1 MATSIIVPLW
11 SGQAP
16 ENRQQLLQWHNSIK
30 PLKVDIV
37 GDFAGKELFAIHG
50 EAMLAH
56 CVREAKV
63 DFNDGFQLL
72 HAVHAVETFLGKLA
86 ERGCNFHV
94 LWFDKYEHLCIP
106 RGVSMDHAY
115 KYRLTRAVLIQHLAN
130 PSNLGEG
137 KSPCSYQFQSLDC
150 DLYQSYLAHNAI
162 LFIMCSHGEATK
174 SEQDP
179 ISLENLS
186 IGYQVARAGYCVAFI
201 NDIDFQSSKAYIS
214 ICTPVGDLTA
224 DDEDEDSAE
233 QTLVASEEAET
244 EESSDSLSDEND
256 SDTDDAESVFSD
268 DESAS
273 SVSDG
278 HGEIADATSLPFDG
292 NDEDSEMS
300 LNDVIPTPDNI
311 SSTKKEL
318 SNLSAILGD
327 GSLSAREIVTLYAL
341 SKVLKSGQGQSAKRS
356 AVQLVHLV
364 TLRHCKI
371 SQRSFADTT
380 MKLGAHHDAFMRKFS
395 SAASCA
401 LSGWFEGDFASTT
414 WDAYDLFDGR
424 VYLQISLGYAGLT
437 LPEHM
442 QGEVTR
448 LAGILKS
455 LSDVDVTGHLPKS
468 RPSTMA
474 STGKGKGNMGGT
486 HQQKPH
492 HGNQL
497 SPVLPFTHPVMDEYL
512 EPVKVK
518 TADLSELPKAP
529 KIFQELTHW
538 HNSKKPLDPKY
549 IPKPPGFFQ
558 RKRNQKF
565 MADTIAYS
573 ASLSGSAGKIID
585 PEIIVVQNQ
594 TLEKKPKAQAPA
606 NSGQDWKAAL
616 KEKSAS
622 KTKKPAA
629 TKKQPAKSG
638 KQKALE
644 AAEALRAEKTEEKS
658 TAVVA
663 FWAKRCGEFEK
674 ETSLTK
680 RYAKA
685 RRYLLEVSSMHA
697 TAVGSEV
704 SLYLCHVL
712 TLLRNSKNESNRSVP
727 DILAMLWSQAI
738 DTQRFPMTQE
748 IAGQLLLVAKALD
761 IPISTPSS
769 LPSRKLPFSSAIGK
783 SKLALPSGMG
793 SMDFQMNYCG
803 PYLERSFDSAP
814 DPRVPFYPD
823 AWQRKV
829 LDAIDDD
836 KSLFVVAPTSAGK
849 TFISFYAMKKVL
861 QASNDDVLVYVAP
874 TKALVNQIAAEIQAR
889 FSKSYHSEG
898 QEGKSIWAI
907 HTRDYRVNNPHKC
920 QILVTVPH
928 VLQIMLLS
936 PSNASK
942 AGSWA
947 RRVKRIIFDE
957 VHCIG
962 QAEDGVIW
970 EQLLLLAPC
979 PIIALSATVGN
990 PIEFKQWLEGA
1001 ARVKGFDF
1009 EMVVHGSRYSD
1020 LRKFI
1025 YDARPPTEFKGLTP
1039 VERLPFPGLDSGD
1052 GDITRFAFIHPI
1064 GSLIAKNLDTLKD
1077 VSLEPRDCL
1086 SLWQCMVKH
1095 QTDRYPIDEALH
1107 PKNFFSKLV
1116 KKSDVIHWEEALK
1129 KQLGAW
1135 MIDPA
1140 SPFDAIRDELR
1151 GDQYQQLVSKQSE
1164 KPQSK
1169 YAGKARDAYDMSEFN
1184 LILDLRSNGALPAII
1199 FNYDRYGCERSL
1211 AGLLGTL
1218 EETEAEYRKNSS
1230 EWAAKV
1236 AEFEKWK
1243 KSREKAKFKPP
1254 KATRKGKGDD
1264 DEGNSR
1270 LDLAR
1275 EEANRDTSP
1284 WESFDPDAPLA
1295 EFSLAD
1301 MTKISKEELESHL
1314 NSLKWQRCKP
1324 ELLNALRRGLGVH
1337 HAGMNRQYRQAVE
1350 MLFRKGY
1357 LTVVVATGTL
1367 ALGLNMPCK
1376 TVIFSGDSVFLSALN
1391 YRQASG
1397 RAGRRGFDLLGNIVF
1412 HGIPPHRSLEIMS
1425 ARLPDLRG
1433 QFPTS
1438 VTLILR
1444 LFTLLHGTDNSE
1456 YAARAV
1462 KSLLTQT
1469 QLYLGGPEAQRSIQ
1483 HHLRFSI
1490 EYLQRQHLLSER
1502 GVPLGLSG
1510 LVGHLYFTENS
1521 AFAFHALL
1529 NNGYFHKLCA
1539 KISNPAKQTHILRE
1553 IVLTLSHLFV
1563 RLPVVRYRDKKWLEE
1578 VVHRSPSMVIL
1589 PDLPKRASRILK
1601 KHNKETLGIF
1611 QGYVSTYASQHLSN
1625 APDNQLPF
1633 TKCRV
1638 ESDQTDANLSAML
1651 RSQPETLVRSPFAA
1665 LSGLADDFKT
1675 VHELCQTVRAGV
1687 FLDESAIPYTP
1698 VTDQERGGVPWNAY
1712 LYDFFKH
1719 GDLQALIRDNG
1730 IKGGDVWFHLKD
1742 FSLVLATIVASL
1754 ANFLDPDNE
1763 DNGDAMIDVQD
1774 VGDELD
1780 ETAAA
1785 KDDAPGTDAA
1795 PVVADV
1801 PVATAKPKKK
1811 KKAVDSWEDE
1821 EESNDDEASATP
1833 AADSIPT
1840 WSPDATGESLVNV
1853 HQAFVLLQQEFD
1865 TKFRKIWA

>member
-1 MATSIIVPLW
+1 V
-11 SGQAP
+11 
-16 ENRQQLLQWHNSIK
+16 
-30 PLKVDIV
+30 
-37 GDFAGKELFAIHG
+37 
-50 EAMLAH
+50 
-56 CVREAKV
+56 
-63 DFNDGFQLL
+63 
-72 HAVHAVETFLGKLA
+72 
-86 ERGCNFHV
+86 
-94 LWFDKYEHLCIP
+94 
-106 RGVSMDHAY
+106 
-115 KYRLTRAVLIQHLAN
+115 
-130 PSNLGEG
+130 
-137 KSPCSYQFQSLDC
+137 
-150 DLYQSYLAHNAI
+150 
-162 LFIMCSHGEATK
+162 
-174 SEQDP
+174 
-179 ISLENLS
+179 
-186 IGYQVARAGYCVAFI
+186 
-201 NDIDFQSSKAYIS
+201 
-214 ICTPVGDLTA
+214 
-224 DDEDEDSAE
+224 
-233 QTLVASEEAET
+233 
-244 EESSDSLSDEND
+244 SDEQG
-256 SDTDDAESVFSD
+256 SDVDA
-268 DESAS
+268 A
-273 SVSDG
+273 
-278 HGEIADATSLPFDG
+278 SLPFDQD
-292 NDEDSEMS
+292 DEDFEPQGL
-300 LNDVIPTPDNI
+300 LNDSVPTTDHL
-311 SSTKKEL
+311 SSIKNEL
-318 SNLSAILGD
+318 SSLRPAFED
-327 GSLSAREIVTLYAL
+327 ASLSARDIITLYAL
-341 SKVLKSGQGQSAKRS
+341 SKVLKSGKGQSAKRS
-356 AVQLVHLV
+356 AVLLVHLV
-364 TLRHCKI
+364 TLRHCNI
-371 SQRSFADTT
+371 SQRSFANNAST
-380 MKLGAHHDAFMRKFS
+380 LGPQHNDFMQRFS
-395 SAASCA
+395 SVASCA
-401 LSGWFEGDFASTT
+401 LSGWFEGDFASAS

-424 VYLQISLGYAGLT
+424 LYLQISLGYEDLQ
-437 LPEHM
+437 LQEHM
-442 QGEVTR
+442 QTEVGR
-448 LAGILKS
+448 LAEILKS
-455 LSDVDVTGHLPKS
+455 LSGIDVSGHLPKPRDGTEPSTGMGKLNLRANRGQKPRDQS
-468 RPSTMA
+468 RPS
-474 STGKGKGNMGGT
+474 S
-486 HQQKPH
+486 
-492 HGNQL
+492 
-497 SPVLPFTHPVMDEYL
+497 SVLPFTHPIMDQYL
-512 EPVKVK
+512 EPVKVQ
-518 TADLSELPKAP
+518 TVGLSELPEAP
-529 KIFQELTHW
+529 KIFLELTHW
-538 HNSKKPLDPKY
+538 HNAKKPLDPKF

-558 RKRNQKF
+558 MKRNQKF

-573 ASLSGSAGKIID
+573 ASLSGTAGKIID
-585 PEIIVVQNQ
+585 PEIIVVQNSTQ
-594 TLEKKPKAQAPA
+594 EKKPKVQAGSSS
-606 NSGQDWKAAL
+606 SGQDWKAAL
-616 KEKSAS
+616 KEKEAA
-622 KTKKPAA
+622 KTKKPAGA
-629 TKKQPAKSG
+629 KKQPAKSG

-644 AAEALRAEKTEEKS
+644 ATEALRAKKTEGKS
-658 TAVVA
+658 AAVVA
-663 FWAKRCGEFEK
+663 FWAGRCGEFEK
-674 ETSLTK
+674 ETSPTK

-685 RRYLLEVSSMHA
+685 RRYFLEVSSSYPD
-697 TAVGSEV
+697 AVGSEV

-712 TLLRNSKNESNRSVP
+712 VLLRNSKNESNRSGKKPLSVHYYSTHGLISRVTVP

-738 DTQRFPMTQE
+738 YTKGFPMTSE

-761 IPISTPSS
+761 IPFDSPGS
-769 LPSRKLPFSSAIGK
+769 LPSRRLPFVSAIGR
-783 SKLALPSGMG
+783 SKVALPAGMRAL
-793 SMDFQMNYCG
+793 DFQMDYCG

-814 DPRVPFYPD
+814 DPRVAFQPD

-874 TKALVNQIAAEIQAR
+874 TKALVNQIAAEVQAR
-889 FSKSYHSEG
+889 FSKSFHSEG

-928 VLQIMLLS
+928 VLQIMLMS
-936 PSNASK
+936 PSNANKPS
-942 AGSWA
+942 SWA

-990 PIEFKQWLEGA
+990 PTEFKQWLEGA

-1009 EMVVHGSRYSD
+1009 ETVVHGSRYSD

-1025 YDARPPTEFKGLTP
+1025 YDTRPRTEFKGLAP

-1064 GSLIAKNLDTLKD
+1064 GSMIAKNLDTLRD

-1086 SLWQCMVKH
+1086 SLWHCMLKH
-1095 QTDRYPIDEALH
+1095 ENDHYQVDKSLH
-1107 PKNFFSKLV
+1107 PERYFSELV
-1116 KKSDVIHWEEALK
+1116 KKSDVVHWEEALK
-1129 KQLGAW
+1129 EQLGAW

-1140 SPFDAIRDELR
+1140 SPFDAVRDELR
-1151 GDQYQQLVSKQSE
+1151 GGLYRQLVDKQSDKQQPTSTG
-1164 KPQSK
+1164 KPRGAWDS
-1169 YAGKARDAYDMSEFN
+1169 SEFN

-1211 AGLLGTL
+1211 AGLVGTL
-1218 EETEAEYRKNSS
+1218 EEAEAEYRDNSR

-1236 AEFEKWK
+1236 AQYEQWR

-1264 DEGNSR
+1264 DEGNSK

-1301 MTKISKEELESHL
+1301 PSKISREELESHL

-1397 RAGRRGFDLLGNIVF
+1397 RAGRRGFDLLGNVVF
-1412 HGIPPHRSLEIMS
+1412 HGIPPHRALEIMS

-1444 LFTLLHGTDNSE
+1444 LLTLLQGTDNSD
-1456 YAARAV
+1456 YAATAV

-1490 EYLQRQHLLSER
+1490 EYLQRQSLLSER
-1502 GVPLGLSG
+1502 GEPLGLSG
-1510 LVGHLYFTENS
+1510 LVGHLYYTENS

-1529 NNGYFHKLCA
+1529 KNRYFHKLCA
-1539 KISNPAKQTHILRE
+1539 KINKPSRQSNILRE
-1553 IVLTLSHLFV
+1553 MVLTMSHLFS
-1563 RLPVVRYRDKKWLEE
+1563 RLPVRRYRDKTWLEE
-1578 VVHRSPSMVIL
+1578 VVHRSPSIVIL

-1601 KHNKETLGIF
+1601 DHNKETLAIF
-1611 QGYVSTYASQHLSN
+1611 QGYVSTYAAQHLSD
-1625 APDNQLPF
+1625 AQDNQLPF

-1638 ESDQTDANLSAML
+1638 DPAGADTDLSAML
-1651 RSQPETLVRSPFAA
+1651 RSQPPTSVRSPFAA
-1665 LSGLADDFKT
+1665 LSGFADEFKT
-1675 VHELCQTVRAGV
+1675 IRELCQTVRSGV
-1687 FLDESAIPYTP
+1687 FLDESAIPYIPITE
-1698 VTDQERGGVPWNAY
+1698 QERGGVPWNAY

-1754 ANFLDPDNE
+1754 KNLLDADSL
-1763 DNGDAMIDVQD
+1763 DIGDAMIDVQD

-1780 ETAAA
+1780 ENAAA
-1785 KDDAPGTDAA
+1785 KDGSTGPEAA
-1795 PVVADV
+1795 PRLADV
-1801 PVATAKPKKK
+1801 PVAAEKPKKK
-1811 KKAVDSWEDE
+1811 KAMDSWEDE
-1821 EESNDDEASATP
+1821 EDSDDDVPSATP
-1833 AADSIPT
+1833 ATSSAPT
-1840 WSPDATGESLVNV
+1840 WSPDTTDHSLVNV
-1853 HQAFVLLQQEFD
+1853 HKAFVLLQEEFD

>member
-1 MATSIIVPLW
+1 MATPWTGQVP
-11 SGQAP
+11 Q
-16 ENRQQLLQWHNSIK
+16 NRRDLLQWHKSIR

-56 CVREAKV
+56 CVQQAKV
-63 DFNDGFQLL
+63 DYDDGFQLL
-72 HAVHAVETFLGKLA
+72 HAVHAVETFLRKLA
-86 ERGCNFHV
+86 DRGCNFHV
-94 LWFDKYEHLCIP
+94 LWFDEYEHLCIP
-106 RGVSMDHAY
+106 RGVAKEHAY
-115 KYRLTRAVLIQHLAN
+115 KYRLTRLVLIQHLAKLN
-130 PSNLGEG
+130 SHH
-137 KSPCSYQFQSLDC
+137 FQSLDC
-150 DLYQSYLAHNAI
+150 GAYQEYLARNAI
-162 LFIMCSHGEATK
+162 LFVMCSNGDATE

-179 ISLENLS
+179 VSLENLGV
-186 IGYQVARAGYCVAFI
+186 GYQIARAGYCVAFI
-201 NDIDFQSSKAYIS
+201 NGIDFQSSKAYIDIS
-214 ICTPVGDLTA
+214 TPESL
-224 DDEDEDSAE
+224 DDEEDEIA
-233 QTLVASEEAET
+233 VATEELET
-244 EESSDSLSDEND
+244 EESSDEDSESDD
-256 SDTDDAESVFSD
+256 ESVFSD
-268 DESAS
+268 DESES
-273 SVSDG
+273 SVSDDL
-278 HGEIADATSLPFDG
+278 ANDTSLPFDTS
-292 NDEDSEMS
+292 DEDSGPPA
-300 LNDVIPTPDNI
+300 NVIPILDDI
-311 SSTKKEL
+311 AAAKEEL
-318 SNLSAILGD
+318 KAFRDLG
-327 GSLSAREIVTLYAL
+327 LCARETVTLYAL
-341 SKVLKSGQGQSAKRS
+341 SKVDSKKRS
-356 AVQLVHLV
+356 AIHLVHLV
-364 TLRHCKI
+364 ALRHLKL
-371 SQRSFADTT
+371 SQRSFPSTSQ
-380 MKLGAHHDAFMRKFS
+380 KLGLPHDAYMARFAF
-395 SAASCA
+395 AASCA
-401 LSGWFEGDFASTT
+401 LQAGDLGT

-424 VYLQISLGYAGLT
+424 VYLQVSLGYNKLAIS
-437 LPEHM
+437 EDM
-442 QGEVTR
+442 RAEIER
-448 LAGILKS
+448 LADILKS
-455 LSDVDVTGHLPKS
+455 FGVDVSGHLPNPSGASTATKS
-468 RPSTMA
+468 R
-474 STGKGKGNMGGT
+474 GG
-486 HQQKPH
+486 
-492 HGNQL
+492 GEVSL
-497 SPVLPFTHPVMDEYL
+497 VLPFSHPVMDPYL

-518 TADLSELPKAP
+518 TAPLSALPKAP

-538 HNSKKPLDPKY
+538 HNAKKPLDPKY

-573 ASLSGSAGKIID
+573 ASLSGSSGKIID
-585 PEIIVVQNQ
+585 PEIIVVHA
-594 TLEKKPKAQAPA
+594 EKKAGSGKAGGSGGNP
-606 NSGQDWKAAL
+606 GQDWKAAL
-616 KEKSAS
+616 KEKAA
-622 KTKKPAA
+622 KKPAA
-629 TKKQPAKSG
+629 KKLSG
-638 KQKALE
+638 KQQALE
-644 AAEALRAEKTEEKS
+644 AAKGLRAAKTEEKS
-658 TAVVA
+658 TAVIA
-663 FWAKRCGEFEK
+663 FWAKRCVEFEK
-674 ETSLTK
+674 EDSLTK

-685 RRYLLEVSSMHA
+685 RRYFESLEHA

-712 TLLRNSKNESNRSVP
+712 ALASTRGGRSVP
-727 DILAMLWSQAI
+727 DILAMLWSQTF
-738 DTQRFPMTQE
+738 DTQKYPLTQE

-761 IPISTPSS
+761 IPFAAPAG
-769 LPSRKLPFSSAIGK
+769 LPTRKLPFTSAIAK
-783 SKLALPSGMG
+783 SKLALPVS
-793 SMDFQMNYCG
+793 SFDFQMDYCG

-928 VLQIMLLS
+928 VLQIMLMS
-936 PSNASK
+936 PSNATTPN
-942 AGSWA
+942 SWA

-990 PIEFKQWLEGA
+990 PAEFKQWLEHTA
-1001 ARVKGFDF
+1001 TVKGFSF

-1025 YDARPPTEFKGLTP
+1025 YEAGTPKEFKGLAP
-1039 VERLPFPGLDSGD
+1039 VERLPFPGLDAGG
-1052 GDITRFAFIHPI
+1052 GDISRFAFIHPI
-1064 GSLIAKNLDTLKD
+1064 GSMIAKNLDTLKD

-1086 SLWQCMVKH
+1086 SLWQCMKKH
-1095 QTDRYPIDEALH
+1095 HPVEALE
-1107 PKNFFSKLV
+1107 PKNFFGKVV

-1135 MIDPA
+1135 MGTPV
-1140 SPFDAIRDELR
+1140 FDKIRDELR
-1151 GDQYQQLVSKQSE
+1151 GKHYKEL
-1164 KPQSK
+1164 
-1169 YAGKARDAYDMSEFN
+1169 AGKQPGQSEFN
-1184 LILDLRSNGALPAII
+1184 LILELRANGALPAII
-1199 FNYDRYGCERSL
+1199 FNYDRYACEKSL
-1211 AGLLGTL
+1211 NTLLTTL
-1218 EETEAEYRKNSS
+1218 EESEAEYRSNSS
-1230 EWAAKV
+1230 EWATKV
-1236 AEFEKWK
+1236 ADFEKWK
-1243 KSREKAKFKPP
+1243 KAREKQKFKPP

-1397 RAGRRGFDLLGNIVF
+1397 RAGRRGFDLLGNVVF
-1412 HGIPPHRSLEIMS
+1412 HGIPPHRALEIMS

-1444 LFTLLHGTDNSE
+1444 LFTLLHGTSDSE
-1456 YAARAV
+1456 YAAMAV

-1469 QLYLGGPEAQRSIQ
+1469 QLYLGGPEAQRAIQ

-1521 AFAFHALL
+1521 AFAFHTLL

-1539 KISNPAKQTHILRE
+1539 KIANPAKQTHILRE

-1563 RLPVVRYRDKKWLEE
+1563 RLPVLRYRDKKWLDE

-1589 PDLPKRASRILK
+1589 PDMPKRASRVLR
-1601 KHNKETLGIF
+1601 KHNKDTLGIF
-1611 QGYVSTYASQHLSN
+1611 YSYVATYSEHLS
-1625 APDNQLPF
+1625 PDNELPF
-1633 TKCRV
+1633 TRCRIEPPGHDFLPSLPSTV
-1638 ESDQTDANLSAML
+1638 
-1651 RSQPETLVRSPFAA
+1651 VRSPFAA
-1665 LSGLADDFKT
+1665 LSGLTDSFKT
-1675 VHELCQTVRAGV
+1675 VHELCQTVRSGV

-1698 VTDQERGGVPWNAY
+1698 VTEQERGGVPWNAY

-1754 ANFLDPDNE
+1754 ANFLDPDSE

-1780 ETAAA
+1780 ETEAA
-1785 KDDAPGTDAA
+1785 KEEVEAPVVTKTETVAA
-1795 PVVADV
+1795 PV
-1801 PVATAKPKKK
+1801 KKK
-1811 KKAVDSWEDE
+1811 KKAVDSWEDDEDE
-1821 EESNDDEASATP
+1821 EE
-1833 AADSIPT
+1833 AAAAVDSTPT

>member
-1 MATSIIVPLW
+1 
-11 SGQAP
+11 
-16 ENRQQLLQWHNSIK
+16 
-30 PLKVDIV
+30 
-37 GDFAGKELFAIHG
+37 
-50 EAMLAH
+50 
-56 CVREAKV
+56 
-63 DFNDGFQLL
+63 
-72 HAVHAVETFLGKLA
+72 
-86 ERGCNFHV
+86 
-94 LWFDKYEHLCIP
+94 
-106 RGVSMDHAY
+106 
-115 KYRLTRAVLIQHLAN
+115 
-130 PSNLGEG
+130 
-137 KSPCSYQFQSLDC
+137 
-150 DLYQSYLAHNAI
+150 
-162 LFIMCSHGEATK
+162 
-174 SEQDP
+174 
-179 ISLENLS
+179 
-186 IGYQVARAGYCVAFI
+186 
-201 NDIDFQSSKAYIS
+201 
-214 ICTPVGDLTA
+214 
-224 DDEDEDSAE
+224 
-233 QTLVASEEAET
+233 
-244 EESSDSLSDEND
+244 
-256 SDTDDAESVFSD
+256 
-268 DESAS
+268 
-273 SVSDG
+273 
-278 HGEIADATSLPFDG
+278 
-292 NDEDSEMS
+292 
-300 LNDVIPTPDNI
+300 
-311 SSTKKEL
+311 
-318 SNLSAILGD
+318 
-327 GSLSAREIVTLYAL
+327 
-341 SKVLKSGQGQSAKRS
+341 
-356 AVQLVHLV
+356 
-364 TLRHCKI
+364 
-371 SQRSFADTT
+371 
-380 MKLGAHHDAFMRKFS
+380 
-395 SAASCA
+395 
-401 LSGWFEGDFASTT
+401 
-414 WDAYDLFDGR
+414 
-424 VYLQISLGYAGLT
+424 
-437 LPEHM
+437 
-442 QGEVTR
+442 
-448 LAGILKS
+448 
-455 LSDVDVTGHLPKS
+455 
-468 RPSTMA
+468 
-474 STGKGKGNMGGT
+474 
-486 HQQKPH
+486 
-492 HGNQL
+492 
-497 SPVLPFTHPVMDEYL
+497 
-512 EPVKVK
+512 
-518 TADLSELPKAP
+518 
-529 KIFQELTHW
+529 
-538 HNSKKPLDPKY
+538 
-549 IPKPPGFFQ
+549 
-558 RKRNQKF
+558 
-565 MADTIAYS
+565 
-573 ASLSGSAGKIID
+573 
-585 PEIIVVQNQ
+585 
-594 TLEKKPKAQAPA
+594 
-606 NSGQDWKAAL
+606 
-616 KEKSAS
+616 
-622 KTKKPAA
+622 
-629 TKKQPAKSG
+629 
-638 KQKALE
+638 
-644 AAEALRAEKTEEKS
+644 
-658 TAVVA
+658 
-663 FWAKRCGEFEK
+663 
-674 ETSLTK
+674 
-680 RYAKA
+680 
-685 RRYLLEVSSMHA
+685 
-697 TAVGSEV
+697 
-704 SLYLCHVL
+704 
-712 TLLRNSKNESNRSVP
+712 
-727 DILAMLWSQAI
+727 MLWSQAI

-761 IPISTPSS
+761 IPISSPTA
-769 LPSRKLPFSSAIGK
+769 LPSRRLPFTSAIGK
-783 SKLALPSGMG
+783 AKLTLPTGMG
-793 SMDFQMNYCG
+793 SLDFQMNYCG

-990 PIEFKQWLEGA
+990 PTEFKQWLEGA
-1001 ARVKGFDF
+1001 AKVKGFAF

-1025 YDARPPTEFKGLTP
+1025 YDVRAPKEFKGLPP

-1064 GSLIAKNLDTLKD
+1064 GSIVAKNLDTLRD
-1077 VSLEPRDCL
+1077 VNLEPRDCL
-1086 SLWQCMVKH
+1086 SLWQCMLKH
-1095 QTDRYPIDEALH
+1095 QNKGYLVDEALH
-1107 PKNFFSKLV
+1107 PKHFFTNLV
-1116 KKSDVIHWEEALK
+1116 TKSDVVHWEEALK

-1140 SPFDAIRDELR
+1140 SPFEVIRDELR
-1151 GDQYQQLVSKQSE
+1151 GEQYRCLDLKLSP
-1164 KPQSK
+1164 KPQ
-1169 YAGKARDAYDMSEFN
+1169 AAANGKVPAPYDLSEFE

-1199 FNYDRYGCERSL
+1199 FNYDRYACERSL
-1211 AGLLGTL
+1211 AGLLGVL
-1218 EETEAEYRKNSS
+1218 ETTEAEYRKDSS
-1230 EWAAKV
+1230 DWAAKL

-1275 EEANRDTSP
+1275 EEANRETSP

-1397 RAGRRGFDLLGNIVF
+1397 RAGRRGFDLLGNVVF
-1412 HGIPPHRSLEIMS
+1412 HGIPPNRALEIMS

-1444 LFTLLHGTDNSE
+1444 LFTLLHGTDNSD
-1456 YAARAV
+1456 YAAQAV

-1490 EYLQRQHLLSER
+1490 EYLQRQHLLSDR

-1563 RLPVVRYRDKKWLEE
+1563 RLPVLRYRDKTWLEE
-1578 VVHRSPSMVIL
+1578 VVHHSPSMVIL
-1589 PDLPKRASRILK
+1589 PDLPRRASRILK

-1611 QGYVSTYASQHLSN
+1611 QAYVYTYASQHLSN

-1633 TKCRV
+1633 SKCRV
-1638 ESDQTDANLSAML
+1638 GPEQTEDGLSAIL
-1651 RSQPETLVRSPFAA
+1651 RPQPETLVRSPFTA
-1665 LSGLADDFKT
+1665 LSGFTDHFET
-1675 VHELCQTVRAGV
+1675 VHDLCQTVRDGV

-1698 VTDQERGGVPWNAY
+1698 VTEQERGGVPWNAY

-1754 ANFLDPDNE
+1754 ANFLDPDSE
-1763 DNGDAMIDVQD
+1763 DNGDTMIDVQD

-1785 KDDAPGTDAA
+1785 KDDTTGPDAGPTA
-1795 PVVADV
+1795 ANV
-1801 PVATAKPKKK
+1801 PAVTTKPKKK

-1821 EESNDDEASATP
+1821 EESDNDETSTAPTAES
-1833 AADSIPT
+1833 SPT

-1853 HQAFVLLQQEFD
+1853 HQAFILLQQEFD